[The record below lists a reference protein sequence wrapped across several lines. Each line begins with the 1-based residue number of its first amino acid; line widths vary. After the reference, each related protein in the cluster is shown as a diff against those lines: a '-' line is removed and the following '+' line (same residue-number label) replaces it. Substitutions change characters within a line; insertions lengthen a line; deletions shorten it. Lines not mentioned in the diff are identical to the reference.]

1 MHAVPRGQQ
10 LAPPRVIPAHLVPF
24 GDWPRDG
31 HATPTGDTRTRAV
44 LEDLAEQVPFARRVS
59 ELIGV
64 SVARARQAALSALVD
79 GTLEQFKH
87 EVSSGVSAELCRA
100 IALLGSGRNDADV
113 EISVAYGGVMARA
126 PSAPVVSSGDAFQV
140 LEDAA
145 RFLVDQAPRDRVE
158 VEGLV
163 VEMDQPITGQRRLE
177 GDLTIGA
184 VIDGKVRKIRV
195 TLQEPDYRRAIEAFK
210 EEKHVVVSG
219 RLVLDG
225 RQYAVEAPTDFVVLD

>member
-1 MHAVPRGQQ
+1 M
-10 LAPPRVIPAHLVPF
+10 
-24 GDWPRDG
+24 
-31 HATPTGDTRTRAV
+31 
-44 LEDLAEQVPFARRVS
+44 S

-126 PSAPVVSSGDAFQV
+126 PSAPVVFSGDAYQV

-145 RFLVDQAPRDRVE
+145 RFLVDQAPRDGVE

-177 GDLTIGA
+177 GNLTIGA

-225 RQYAVEAPTDFVVLD
+225 RQCAVEAPTDFVVLD